1 MTVPIHVALRDADL
15 LGAALGPAHTWL
27 TKWQRRIMTAAE
39 LQKMKFRPKRG
50 FSS

>member
-1 MTVPIHVALRDADL
+1 MTVPIDAAMRDAV
-15 LGAALGPAHTWL
+15 LGPAHTWL
-27 TKWQRRIMTAAE
+27 TKWQGRIMTAAE